1 MSTTRISVGAPGA
14 MLVVISGPSG
24 VGKDT
29 ILKVLKERQPVA
41 PRHYVV
47 TFKSRDPR
55 PGEQDGVDY
64 HFVGSDRFGAL
75 RSADA
80 FLETAEVY
88 GQWSGT
94 PTDQV
99 VEALGDGKDVLLK
112 VDVQGARS
120 VRRKAPDAV
129 MVFVAPES
137 REALRRQLIDRN
149 TESPEQL
156 KRRLEAVDEEMAA
169 QPEFDYVVINHSG
182 RPAETADEIERIIA
196 NEHRGRADRQ
206 IRL

>member
-1 MSTTRISVGAPGA
+1 

-29 ILKVLKERQPVA
+29 ILKVLKARVPIA

-55 PGEQDGVDY
+55 PGEEDGVDY
-64 HFVGSDRFGAL
+64 HFVGSDRFGDL

-99 VEALGDGKDVLLK
+99 VEALGDGKDVVLK

-120 VRRKAPDAV
+120 VRRKVPDAV

-182 RPAETADEIERIIA
+182 RPTETADEIERIIG